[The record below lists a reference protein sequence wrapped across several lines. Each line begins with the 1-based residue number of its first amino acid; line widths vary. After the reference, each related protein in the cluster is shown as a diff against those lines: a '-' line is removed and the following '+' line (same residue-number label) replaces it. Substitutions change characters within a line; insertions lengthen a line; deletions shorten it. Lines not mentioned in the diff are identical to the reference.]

1 MEPNCPSSNC
11 AAGIGKWCMVGGG
24 RFGAD
29 IGVSTVMLVSRR
41 RNSAEETRRRV
52 LDVVVQTV
60 IDIGYYKASSNEIAR
75 RAGVTWGSIQ
85 HLFGS
90 RDQLMLD
97 VVNYLAG
104 KMEEV
109 IGDAS
114 IAGETLEER
123 LNGILELLAESYDS
137 DIYLV
142 QMQILLELSAN
153 ARMSALAKESTE
165 REGGT
170 FDRLAQPLLAK
181 AIGAVSDDADLVYY
195 VFMALRG
202 YLVSSALGRRI
213 AKLPEGALNK
223 PMGKSTA
230 LGEAAQR
237 RMLVFG
243 LAATIRD
250 AAYRRGLAI
259 D

>member
-1 MEPNCPSSNC
+1 VTTAKP
-11 AAGIGKWCMVGGG
+11 IG
-24 RFGAD
+24 
-29 IGVSTVMLVSRR
+29 RR
-41 RNSAEETRRRV
+41 RNSAEETRQRV

-97 VVNYLAG
+97 VVNHAAA
-104 KMEEV
+104 KIE
-109 IGDAS
+109 AS
-114 IAGETLEER
+114 IGSAAITGETLEER
-123 LNGILELLAESYDS
+123 LENVLDVLAEVYDT
-137 DIYLV
+137 DFYLV

-153 ARMSALAKESTE
+153 RRKPGQIERPVD

-181 AIGAVSDDADLVYY
+181 AIGVAVSEMDLVYY
-195 VFMALRG
+195 VFMSFRG
-202 YLVSSALGRRI
+202 YLFSSAISRRI
-213 AKLPEGALNK
+213 AALPEGALNK
-223 PMGKSTA
+223 PMGRVGSKGDTT
-230 LGEAAQR
+230 QR
-237 RMLVFG
+237 NLLIQGV
-243 LAATIRD
+243 AATIR
-250 AAYRRGLAI
+250 AQAKERGFEI

>member
-1 MEPNCPSSNC
+1 MPWTCVIHKAGNEVTIAKPN
-11 AAGIGKWCMVGGG
+11 G
-24 RFGAD
+24 
-29 IGVSTVMLVSRR
+29 RR
-41 RNSAEETRRRV
+41 RNSAEETRQRV

-97 VVNYLAG
+97 VVNHAAA
-104 KMEEV
+104 KIEAA
-109 IGDAS
+109 IGHAT
-114 IAGETLEER
+114 ITGETLEER
-123 LNGILELLAESYDS
+123 LENVLDVLAEVYDT
-137 DIYLV
+137 DFYLV

-153 ARMSALAKESTE
+153 RGKTGQKVSPVD

-181 AIGAVSDDADLVYY
+181 AIGVAVSEMDLVYY
-195 VFMALRG
+195 VFMSFRG
-202 YLVSSALGRRI
+202 YLLSSAISRRI
-213 AKLPEGALNK
+213 AALPEGALNK
-223 PMGKSTA
+223 PMGRVGSRGQMT
-230 LGEAAQR
+230 QR
-237 RMLVFG
+237 SLMIQGV
-243 LAATIRD
+243 AATIR
-250 AAYRRGLAI
+250 AQAKERGFEI

>member
-1 MEPNCPSSNC
+1 MS
-11 AAGIGKWCMVGGG
+11 IGKV
-24 RFGAD
+24 
-29 IGVSTVMLVSRR
+29 VVRR
-41 RNSAEETRRRV
+41 RQSAEETRRKV

-97 VVNYLAG
+97 VVNYLGGA
-104 KMEEV
+104 MEALV
-109 IGDAS
+109 GGANIIGD
-114 IAGETLEER
+114 TLEER
-123 LNGILELLAESYDS
+123 LGCILEVLAHSYDN
-137 DIYLV
+137 DTYLV

-153 ARMSALAKESTE
+153 PRMSALAE
-165 REGGT
+165 RGIDRENGGT

-181 AIGAVSDDADLVYY
+181 AIGKVAAESDLVYF
-195 VFMALRG
+195 VFMTFRG
-202 YLVSSALGRRI
+202 YLISSALARRI

-223 PMGKSTA
+223 PMGRSGT

-237 RMLVFG
+237 KMLINGV
-243 LAATIRD
+243 AATIR
-250 AAYRRGLAI
+250 AEAKSRGIEIA
-259 D
+259 

>member
-1 MEPNCPSSNC
+1 MALCKCIIRQTGETVTTAKP
-11 AAGIGKWCMVGGG
+11 VG
-24 RFGAD
+24 
-29 IGVSTVMLVSRR
+29 RR
-41 RNSAEETRRRV
+41 RNSAEETRQKV

-97 VVNYLAG
+97 VVNHAAA
-104 KMEEV
+104 KIEAT
-109 IGDAS
+109 IGGAMITGAS
-114 IAGETLEER
+114 LEER
-123 LNGILELLAESYDS
+123 LEHVLDVLAEVYDT
-137 DIYLV
+137 DFYLV

-153 ARMSALAKESTE
+153 RRKPSHSEPPVD

-181 AIGAVSDDADLVYY
+181 AIGVAVSEMDLVYY
-195 VFMALRG
+195 VFMSFRG
-202 YLVSSALGRRI
+202 YLFSNAISRRI
-213 AKLPEGALNK
+213 AALPEGALNK
-223 PMGKSTA
+223 PMGRFGSRGDIT
-230 LGEAAQR
+230 QR
-237 RMLVFG
+237 DLLIQGVV
-243 LAATIRD
+243 ATIR
-250 AAYRRGLAI
+250 AQAKVRGFEI

>member
-1 MEPNCPSSNC
+1 
-11 AAGIGKWCMVGGG
+11 
-24 RFGAD
+24 
-29 IGVSTVMLVSRR
+29 MLVSRR

-104 KMEEV
+104 KLEAV
-109 IGDAS
+109 IGGAS
-114 IAGETLEER
+114 ITGETLEER
-123 LNGILELLAESYDS
+123 LQSILELLAESYDS

-153 ARMSALAKESTE
+153 ARMSALAQGSTD

-181 AIGAVSDDADLVYY
+181 AVGAVSDDSNLVYY
-195 VFMALRG
+195 VFMTLRG

-223 PMGKSTA
+223 PMGRSSA
-230 LGEAAQR
+230 FGEAAQR
-237 RMLVFG
+237 QMLVYG
-243 LAATIRD
+243 IAATIR
-250 AAYRRGLAI
+250 AAAEVRGI
-259 D
+259 EII